1 MRSEHRMVYCVKCGA
16 KNPDDAKVCSQCGA
30 PLYSVGE
37 GEQHRGERECFGTRR
52 REEPHRRVEEEC
64 FGIPRGGAIAGI
76 VFGLIIILFGVS
88 LFLQALYPSL
98 PPIPWWSFIII
109 IFGILM
115 VIGALY
121 GLRRRY

>member
-1 MRSEHRMVYCVKCGA
+1 MVYCVKCGA

-30 PLYSVGE
+30 PLYSMEE
-37 GEQHRGERECFGTRR
+37 GERPRKVEKECFGTRR
-52 REEPHRRVEEEC
+52 REEPYKRVEEEC

-88 LFLQALYPSL
+88 LFLQAIYPEL
-98 PPIPWWSFIII
+98 PEIPWWSFIII

>member
-1 MRSEHRMVYCVKCGA
+1 MVYCVKCGA

-37 GEQHRGERECFGTRR
+37 GEKPRRMKKEDECFGTRR
-52 REEPHRRVEEEC
+52 GEEPFRRVEDEC
-64 FGIPRGGAIAGI
+64 FGIPRGGAIVGI
-76 VFGLIIILFGVS
+76 VFGLIIILVGIS
-88 LFLQALYPSL
+88 LFLQAIYPTM

-109 IFGILM
+109 LFGILM
-115 VIGALY
+115 IAGALY